1 MSEAPN
7 ILVTRAKS
15 QAQPLID
22 AISARG
28 WTCTQFPALEIV
40 PLSESTIS
48 EQWQALPNADIVIF
62 VSANAVNVAVPTID
76 LQTSSHIAAIGA
88 QTSAA
93 LEAFGKTVAISPA
106 DGFDSESLLEH
117 VALKASLAGK
127 EIVIVRGKGGRE
139 HLKTVLTQRGA
150 QCHYL
155 EVYERKLAKHESEH
169 ITDVRAALVEGRID
183 AVTVLSL
190 ETYQNLAQLLGSEA
204 LAHRPLVTPSQGVL
218 KGLED
223 NQHGIIVHPADGP
236 DSARLLDGVARALN
250 LSENAQAM
258 TEKDNTDETLDTE
271 AESPEPEVQTET
283 AGSTEEASPATA
295 QPTAKAKRGFAA
307 PLALLLALIALALSA
322 YNTWNA
328 SNTPTAAPAEAIS
341 STPVPAGVSEDQL
354 DELKQAQEALASRL
368 SDAQDAASARGTE
381 LSRLQSQ
388 IGARQDIIESMP
400 GRVENL
406 ENTISAVQ
414 GIAAGTRENWLKAEA
429 EYYMQL
435 ANAQLQLARNP
446 SLAAFGLQL
455 ADERIRELADPA
467 YTPVRRA
474 LAAEIQALAA
484 LGNNDQEG
492 AALKLAGLAD
502 QVAALPLRS
511 DIVRQRT
518 DRDTPSTVDPDAS
531 GTARAWS
538 ATKDVLGSMVR
549 VRKIDESVTPLMS
562 PEAAY
567 FLRANLQLKL
577 DAARLSLMR
586 NEQWSYE
593 QNLRQSAD
601 WIAQYFDTENASV
614 RAALAGIAE
623 LADDE
628 LNSTLPDISE
638 SLTLMRQRKNLSEPA
653 AQ

>member
-1 MSEAPN
+1 MSEAAN
-7 ILVTRAKS
+7 ILVTRAKG
-15 QAQPLID
+15 QAQALVE
-22 AISARG
+22 AIHARG
-28 WTCTQFPALEIV
+28 WTCMEFPALKIAPV
-40 PLSESTIS
+40 PQTTIS
-48 EQWQALPNADIVIF
+48 EHWQALPNADILIF
-62 VSANAVNVAVPTID
+62 ISANAVNIALPIID
-76 LQTSSHIAAIGA
+76 LPEAVQIAAIGA
-88 QTSAA
+88 TTSAA
-93 LEAFGKTVAISPA
+93 LDALGQTATIAPV
-106 DGFDSESLLEH
+106 DGFNSEHLLEH
-117 VALKASLAGK
+117 PALSGPLDGQ

-139 HLKTVLTQRGA
+139 HLKTALTQRGA
-150 QCHYL
+150 RCHYL
-155 EVYERKLAKHESEH
+155 EVYERELAQHDPER
-169 ITDVRAALVEGRID
+169 IAQVQAALSEGRID

-190 ETYQNLAQLLGSEA
+190 ETYQNLARLLGSEV
-204 LAHRPLVTPSQGVL
+204 LAHSPLVTPSQGVL

-223 NQHGIIVHPADGP
+223 NQHGIRVLPADGP
-236 DSARLLDGVARALN
+236 DPQRLLEGVARALN
-250 LSENAQAM
+250 LSENTQAM
-258 TEKDNTDETLDTE
+258 TEHTNTDDPNDAEV
-271 AESPEPEVQTET
+271 ESPEPDVRT
-283 AGSTEEASPATA
+283 ADDDKAEEGPTTPAA
-295 QPTAKAKRGFAA
+295 PKRSLAA
-307 PLALLLALIALALSA
+307 PLALALALIALVLSA
-322 YNTWNA
+322 YNTWVAFSATPAAPTEFVRSEPASSAA
-328 SNTPTAAPAEAIS
+328 SN
-341 STPVPAGVSEDQL
+341 DQL
-354 DELKQAQEALASRL
+354 KELKRSQEALASRL
-368 SDAQDAASARGTE
+368 SDAQDAASARGAE

-388 IGARQDIIESMP
+388 IGSRQDIIESMP

-502 QVAALPLRS
+502 QVAKLPLRS
-511 DIVRQRT
+511 DVVRQRS
-518 DRDTPSTVDPDAS
+518 DRDAPSTVDPEAS

-593 QNLRQSAD
+593 QNLRQCAD
-601 WIAQYFDTENASV
+601 WIAQYFDTDNAGV
-614 RAALAGIAE
+614 RSALSSIAE

-628 LNSTLPDISE
+628 LSSTLPDISE
-638 SLTLMRQRKNLSEPA
+638 SLTLMRQRKTLSEPD

>member
-1 MSEAPN
+1 MNDAPN
-7 ILVTRAKS
+7 ILVTRAKA
-15 QAQPLID
+15 QAQPLVD
-22 AISARG
+22 AIGARG

-40 PLSESTIS
+40 PFSPGTIS
-48 EQWQALPNADIVIF
+48 ERWQALPNADIVVF
-62 VSANAVNVAVPTID
+62 VSANAVNVAVPAID
-76 LQTSSHIAAIGA
+76 LQTSSDIAAIGA

-93 LEAFGKTVAISPA
+93 LEALGKTVAITPV

-117 VALKASLAGK
+117 EALKAPLDGK
-127 EIVIVRGKGGRE
+127 DVVIVRGKGGRE
-139 HLKTVLTQRGA
+139 HLKTALTQRGA

-155 EVYERKLAKHESEH
+155 EVYERKLAEHDAEH
-169 ITDVRAALVEGRID
+169 ITDVRAALIEGRID

-204 LAHRPLVTPSQGVL
+204 LTHRPLVTPSQGVL

-223 NQHGIIVHPADGP
+223 NQHGIVVHPADGP

-258 TEKDNTDETLDTE
+258 TEKDNTDETIDAE
-271 AESPEPEVQTET
+271 AKSPEPEVQTET
-283 AGSTEEASPATA
+283 ADAPNEASPAVA
-295 QPTAKAKRGFAA
+295 PVAKTKRGVAA
-307 PLALLLALIALALSA
+307 PLALLLALIALVLSA

-328 SNTPTAAPAEAIS
+328 FNTPATAPAEVVTS
-341 STPVPAGVSEDQL
+341 EPGPAGVSEDQL

-368 SDAQDAASARGTE
+368 SDAQDAASARGAE

-388 IGARQDIIESMP
+388 MGARQDIIESMP

-406 ENTISAVQ
+406 ENTISSVQ

-518 DRDTPSTVDPDAS
+518 ERDTPSTVDPEAS
-531 GTARAWS
+531 GTSRAWS

-601 WIAQYFDTENASV
+601 WIAQYFDTDNASV
-614 RAALAGIAE
+614 RAALSGLAE